1 MTTEWIEHRVAYIRG
16 LKKPTDRQRMLLL
29 LTEKRFRSADDQ
41 RKLDTLIKA
50 EKAEERA
57 QKARAEAARV
67 VTAVKQAERKA
78 RNHELYKVAGLLI
91 LAGLV
96 DSATGKPLRDRGELL
111 GALLDMAERKRDEK
125 TVREWKR
132 AGDARLDERAV
143 TDKAATMLYVDAA
156 FEQFGRILSEQTN
169 HMKRTK
175 TA

>member
-16 LKKPTDRQRMLLL
+16 LRKPTDRQRMLLL

-50 EKAEERA
+50 EKAEERV
-57 QKARAEAARV
+57 QKARAKAARV

-78 RNHELYKVAGLLI
+78 RNHELYKAAGLLI

-96 DSATGKPLRDRGELL
+96 DSSTGKPLRDRGELL
-111 GALLDMAERKRDEK
+111 GALLHMADRTPDEK
-125 TVREWKR
+125 TMGEWKR
-132 AGDARLDERAV
+132 AGDARLNERAA
-143 TDKAATMLYVDAA
+143 TEKAATMLYVDAT
-156 FEQFGRILSEQTN
+156 FEQFGRILAEHSN
-169 HMKRTK
+169 HMKRAK

>member
-1 MTTEWIEHRVAYIRG
+1 MTTDWVENRVAYIRG

-29 LTEKRFRSADDQ
+29 LTEKRFRSADDN
-41 RKLDTLIKA
+41 RKMATLIKA

-78 RNHELYKVAGLLI
+78 RNHELYKAAGLLI

-111 GALLDMAERKRDEK
+111 GALLDMAETKRDEK

-132 AGDARLDERAV
+132 TGDARLDERAV

-156 FEQFGRILSEQTN
+156 FEQFGRILSEQTD
-169 HMKRTK
+169 HVKRAK

>member
-1 MTTEWIEHRVAYIRG
+1 M
-16 LKKPTDRQRMLLL
+16 
-29 LTEKRFRSADDQ
+29 
-41 RKLDTLIKA
+41 
-50 EKAEERA
+50 
-57 QKARAEAARV
+57 
-67 VTAVKQAERKA
+67 KQAERKA
-78 RNHELYKVAGLLI
+78 RNHELYKAAGLLI

-111 GALLDMAERKRDEK
+111 GALLDIAERKRDEE

-156 FEQFGRILSEQTN
+156 FEQFGRILNEQTC
-169 HMKRTK
+169 HMKRAK

>member
-1 MTTEWIEHRVAYIRG
+1 MTTEWVEHRVAYIRG

-50 EKAEERA
+50 EKAEERL
-57 QKARAEAARV
+57 QKARAKAARV

-78 RNHELYKVAGLLI
+78 RNHELYKAAGLLI

-111 GALLDMAERKRDEK
+111 GALLDMAKRSRDEN

-132 AGDARLDERAV
+132 AGDARLDERV
-143 TDKAATMLYVDAA
+143 PTEEAATMLYVDAA
-156 FEQFGRILSEQTN
+156 FEQNWRTIDEQTN
-169 HMKRTK
+169 HMKK

>member
-29 LTEKRFRSADDQ
+29 LAEKRFRSADDQ
-41 RKLDTLIKA
+41 RKLDTLITA

-57 QKARAEAARV
+57 QKARAKAARV

-78 RNHELYKVAGLLI
+78 RNHELYKAAGLLI

-96 DSATGKPLRDRGELL
+96 DGDTGKPLRDRGELL
-111 GALLDMAERKRDEK
+111 GALLDVAERKCDEK
-125 TVREWKR
+125 TAKEWKR
-132 AGDARLDERAV
+132 AGDAQLNERAAV
-143 TDKAATMLYVDAA
+143 EKAATMLYVDAA
-156 FEQFGRILSEQTN
+156 FEQFGRILSEQTDHSN
-169 HMKRTK
+169 RTK

>member
-1 MTTEWIEHRVAYIRG
+1 MTTEWIEQRVAYIRG

-41 RKLDTLIKA
+41 RKLETLIKA
-50 EKAEERA
+50 EKAEERV

-78 RNHELYKVAGLLI
+78 RNHELYKAAGLLI

-111 GALLDMAERKRDEK
+111 GALLDMAKGRRDEN

-132 AGDARLDERAV
+132 AGDARLDERSP
-143 TDKAATMLYVDAA
+143 TEEAATMLYVDTA
-156 FEQFGRILSEQTN
+156 FEQNWRTIDEQTN
-169 HMKRTK
+169 HMKK

>member
-1 MTTEWIEHRVAYIRG
+1 MTTEWIENRVAYIRG

-41 RKLDTLIKA
+41 RKLDTLITA

-57 QKARAEAARV
+57 QKARAKAARV

-78 RNHELYKVAGLLI
+78 RNHELYKAAGLLI

-111 GALLDMAERKRDEK
+111 GALLDMANREHDEK
-125 TVREWKR
+125 TVNKWKR
-132 AGDARLDERAV
+132 AGDARLEERAV
-143 TDKAATMLYVDAA
+143 TEKAATMLYVDAA
-156 FEQFGRILSEQTN
+156 FEQFGHALNEQSN
-169 HMKRTK
+169 HMNRAK
-175 TA
+175 TT